1 MFARGAEANAAFKF
15 GSTGEINV
23 PVAVGGIIVYP
34 GDILVGD
41 EDGIVA
47 VRPQN
52 AAKVLQDVK
61 ALAEK
66 QAANLELIKRGVSDR
81 SWLKKMLEEAGC
93 QIIDKAWYEDEA

>member
-1 MFARGAEANAAFKF
+1 M
-15 GSTGEINV
+15 
-23 PVAVGGIIVYP
+23 
-34 GDILVGD
+34 GD

-93 QIIDKAWYEDEA
+93 QIIDKTWYEDEA